1 MPYFYDTRKM
11 RKRLAGKKYSPAL
24 GTWVD
29 GEKIIF
35 GRITI
40 PAGTSSKPHSHP
52 NEQFIYVVQGRIRN
66 TIGGKT
72 RVSGPG
78 GIIHIPANTVHHA
91 SVVGKEDYV
100 FITAKDTSWGI
111 QGIPA
116 KETPAARQAPARP
129 GAKAARKKRTPS
141 RPPR

>member
-24 GTWVD
+24 GTWVE

-35 GRITI
+35 GRIAI

-52 NEQFIYVVQGRIRN
+52 NEQFVYVVQGKIRN

-72 RVSGPG
+72 HISGPG
-78 GIIHIPANTVHHA
+78 SIVHIPANTVHHA
-91 SVVGKEDYV
+91 AVVGKEDYV

-116 KETPAARQAPARP
+116 GEKAAKAPAKP
-129 GAKAARKKRTPS
+129 QAARKKAPARS
-141 RPPR
+141 RR